1 MTTGLNDCYYCTL
14 FTGKKNEELRS
25 LRSQNWYVANLDPTW
40 TGLLQSRL
48 WLMNFPRTHAGSCLV
63 LMEHLQTTTGTS
75 WYVSKQTMVPEES
88 QKADLGSTV
97 MQISQRIG
105 GQRNIYMSCYK

>member
-1 MTTGLNDCYYCTL
+1 M
-14 FTGKKNEELRS
+14 K
-25 LRSQNWYVANLDPTW
+25 
-40 TGLLQSRL
+40 
-48 WLMNFPRTHAGSCLV
+48 
-63 LMEHLQTTTGTS
+63 HLQTTTGTN